1 MKNAE
6 LIKALRCKECFDL
19 CNVESCRYHITNTKS
34 GCKCAI
40 KLMATDAA
48 DALEA
53 ADKENAHLKILMENY
68 KARAEA
74 ADKRVKELE
83 TIVTNA
89 EKCDFENRTDCDYC
103 ENSLKADRRIA
114 ELEAAQRWIPV
125 KERLPDDVG
134 SYLVYYHEWSNG
146 DFLPKYDDYRI
157 RVMRFM
163 NNGKWC
169 MPVCTD
175 KRCEADTN
183 REVTHWQ
190 PLPQPPQKG
199 E

>member
-1 MKNAE
+1 MNKQGGLMENAE
-6 LIKALRCKECFDL
+6 LIKALKEDAEWAHA
-19 CNVESCRYHITNTKS
+19 NEWETPITL
-34 GCKCAI
+34 GDHLDA
-40 KLMATDAA
+40 AA
-48 DALEA
+48 DAL
-53 ADKENAHLKILMENY
+53 
-68 KARAEA
+68 EA

-103 ENSLKADRRIA
+103 ENIQRAVIRIA
-114 ELEAAQRWIPV
+114 ELEAAQRWISV
-125 KERLPDDVG
+125 GERLPDDVG

-163 NNGKWC
+163 NNGKWR
-169 MPVCTD
+169 MPVCSD

-190 PLPQPPQKG
+190 HLPQPPEKG

>member
-1 MKNAE
+1 MNTE
-6 LIKALRCKECFDL
+6 LIKALKEDAEWAHG
-19 CNVESCRYHITNTKS
+19 NEWETPITL
-34 GCKCAI
+34 GDH
-40 KLMATDAA
+40 LDAA
-48 DALEA
+48 ADRLEA
-53 ADKENAHLKILMENY
+53 ADK
-68 KARAEA
+68 
-74 ADKRVKELE
+74 
-83 TIVTNA
+83 
-89 EKCDFENRTDCDYC
+89 
-103 ENSLKADRRIA
+103 RIA
-114 ELEAAQRWIPV
+114 ELKAAQRWISV
-125 KERLPDDVG
+125 EERLPDDVG

-190 PLPQPPQKG
+190 ALPQPPQKG
-199 E
+199 

>member
-1 MKNAE
+1 MNKQGGLMNAE
-6 LIKALRCKECFDL
+6 LIKALKEDAEWAHA
-19 CNVESCRYHITNTKS
+19 NEWETPITL
-34 GCKCAI
+34 GDH
-40 KLMATDAA
+40 LDAA
-48 DALEA
+48 AAALEA
-53 ADKENAHLKILMENY
+53 A
-68 KARAEA
+68 
-74 ADKRVKELE
+74 
-83 TIVTNA
+83 
-89 EKCDFENRTDCDYC
+89 EK
-103 ENSLKADRRIA
+103 RIA
-114 ELEAAQRWIPV
+114 ELEAAQRWISV

-163 NNGKWC
+163 NNGKWR

-190 PLPQPPQKG
+190 HLPQPPQKG
-199 E
+199 

>member
-1 MKNAE
+1 MENAE
-6 LIKALRCKECFDL
+6 LIKALKEDAEWAHA
-19 CNVESCRYHITNTKS
+19 NEWETPITL
-34 GCKCAI
+34 GDH
-40 KLMATDAA
+40 LDAA
-48 DALEA
+48 ATAL
-53 ADKENAHLKILMENY
+53 
-68 KARAEA
+68 EA

-83 TIVTNA
+83 AALQNWH
-89 EKCDFENRTDCDYC
+89 EDYHD
-103 ENSLKADRRIA
+103 NPP
-114 ELEAAQRWIPV
+114 EAAQRWIPCA
-125 KERLPDDVG
+125 ERLPDDVG

-157 RVMRFM
+157 RVMRFV
-163 NNGKWC
+163 NNGKWR

-199 E
+199 ELWKG

>member
-1 MKNAE
+1 MR
-6 LIKALRCKECFDL
+6 LID
-19 CNVESCRYHITNTKS
+19 
-34 GCKCAI
+34 
-40 KLMATDAA
+40 A
-48 DALEA
+48 DAL
-53 ADKENAHLKILMENY
+53 M
-68 KARAEA
+68 
-74 ADKRVKELE
+74 E
-83 TIVTNA
+83 TIQDNEYELLT
-89 EKCDFENRTDCDYC
+89 KH
-103 ENSLKADRRIA
+103 NSKGNGMFTLGIQQAVY
-114 ELEAAQRWIPV
+114 EAPTIEPVRWIPV
-125 KERLPDDVG
+125 SERMPDDVG

-183 REVTHWQ
+183 REITHWQ
-190 PLPQPPQKG
+190 PLPEPPKG

>member
-1 MKNAE
+1 MNAE
-6 LIKALRCKECFDL
+6 LIKALKEDAEWAHA
-19 CNVESCRYHITNTKS
+19 NEWKTPITL
-34 GCKCAI
+34 GDHLDA
-40 KLMATDAA
+40 AA

-53 ADKENAHLKILMENY
+53 ADN
-68 KARAEA
+68 
-74 ADKRVKELE
+74 RV
-83 TIVTNA
+83 
-89 EKCDFENRTDCDYC
+89 R
-103 ENSLKADRRIA
+103 
-114 ELEAAQRWIPV
+114 AQRWIPCA
-125 KERLPDDVG
+125 ERLPDDVG

-190 PLPQPPQKG
+190 KLPQPPQKG
-199 E
+199 

>member
-1 MKNAE
+1 MQNEE
-6 LIKALRCKECFDL
+6 LIQSLRSDAEWAHG
-19 CNVESCRYHITNTKS
+19 NEWETPITL
-34 GCKCAI
+34 GDH
-40 KLMATDAA
+40 LDAA
-48 DALEA
+48 IDALEA
-53 ADKENAHLKILMENY
+53 ADK
-68 KARAEA
+68 
-74 ADKRVKELE
+74 
-83 TIVTNA
+83 
-89 EKCDFENRTDCDYC
+89 
-103 ENSLKADRRIA
+103 
-114 ELEAAQRWIPV
+114 AQRWMSV
-125 KERLPDDVG
+125 KERLPDYVG

-190 PLPQPPQKG
+190 ELPQPPKG

>member
-1 MKNAE
+1 MQNEE
-6 LIKALRCKECFDL
+6 LIKAARAEANCKQFYEKYNTCQGCPMPRKENPSYQKMCVDFDEEVLPQL
-19 CNVESCRYHITNTKS
+19 C
-34 GCKCAI
+34 
-40 KLMATDAA
+40 

-53 ADKENAHLKILMENY
+53 ADK
-68 KARAEA
+68 
-74 ADKRVKELE
+74 
-83 TIVTNA
+83 
-89 EKCDFENRTDCDYC
+89 
-103 ENSLKADRRIA
+103 
-114 ELEAAQRWIPV
+114 AQRWIPAS
-125 KERLPDDVG
+125 ERLPEDVG
-134 SYLVYYHEWSNG
+134 SYLIYYHEWSNG

-190 PLPQPPQKG
+190 PLPQPPKEG

>member
-1 MKNAE
+1 MTDNLTSSLRELAE
-6 LIKALRCKECFDL
+6 WAHGNEW
-19 CNVESCRYHITNTKS
+19 ETPITL
-34 GCKCAI
+34 GDH
-40 KLMATDAA
+40 LDAA
-48 DALEA
+48 AAALEA
-53 ADKENAHLKILMENY
+53 ADN
-68 KARAEA
+68 
-74 ADKRVKELE
+74 RVK
-83 TIVTNA
+83 
-89 EKCDFENRTDCDYC
+89 
-103 ENSLKADRRIA
+103 
-114 ELEAAQRWIPV
+114 ELEAAQRWISV
-125 KERLPDDVG
+125 KERFPDDVG

-183 REVTHWQ
+183 RAVAHWQ
-190 PLPQPPQKG
+190 KLPQPPQKG